1 VEPYIISAHNA
12 IVRDRKQMFD
22 HFNTAFLN
30 GQPVVVV
37 LGNEV
42 EVANENKINRLVFTK
57 ETVDSLEVSESG
69 ILVTK
74 GMAAEFISMSQVFS
88 LSTSIDEGND

>member
-1 VEPYIISAHNA
+1 MEPYIISAHNA

>member
-1 VEPYIISAHNA
+1 MEPYIISAHNA

-57 ETVDSLEVSESG
+57 DTVDSLQVSESG